1 MAPGSFDEERP
12 KIHISIELTQSEAVK
27 LLEELADEASDL
39 RRELQQDP
47 RAVLKRLPIEI
58 SPDRIPDT
66 VELPPP
72 TVFGELVDRIA
83 RGEFRAPSVPAGYAL
98 FMMVLPFSCPTSD
111 SD

>member
-1 MAPGSFDEERP
+1 MASGSFDEERA
-12 KIHISIELTQSEAVK
+12 KIHISIELTQSEA
-27 LLEELADEASDL
+27 LEFLVMLADKDSDL
-39 RRELQQDP
+39 RRELQEDP

-58 SPDRIPDT
+58 SPDLIPDT

-72 TVFGELVDRIA
+72 DVFGELVARIA
-83 RGEFRAPSVPAGYAL
+83 KGDFRAPSVPAGYAL